1 MSTDKGYI
9 KIYRDIRDHW
19 IWEVRPYD
27 KARAWIDLIM
37 TANHEKKTIL
47 FDGRLMTIE
56 RGQHMTSLKTLA
68 ARWGWTRSKVKRF
81 LDVLKSEQMINTKR
95 NRNGTL
101 ITIVN
106 YGIYQGSRNTKRN
119 TDEKKSKQS
128 RNSDEH
134 KQDIIEGTKKKE
146 EIEPPKSPIEDEAG
160 EPWEEGYW
168 D

>member
-9 KIYRDIRDHW
+9 KIYRDSREHW
-19 IWEVRPYD
+19 IWGAKPYD

-37 TANHEKKTIL
+37 IANHEKKTIL
-47 FDGRLMTIE
+47 FDSRPVTIE

-68 ARWGWTRSKVKRF
+68 ERWGWTRSKVKRF
-81 LDVLKSEQMINTKR
+81 LDVLKSEQMIDTKR

-106 YGIYQGSRNTKRN
+106 YGIYQDSRNTKRN
-119 TDEKKSKQS
+119 TYEKKSKHS
-128 RNSDEH
+128 RNSGEH
-134 KQDIIEGTKKKE
+134 KQYIKEDTKKKKE
-146 EIEPPKSPIEDEAG
+146 YTPSAFSENDDTDE
-160 EPWEEGYW
+160 EEGWGY

>member
-19 IWEVRPYD
+19 VWEVKPYD

-37 TANHEKKTIL
+37 IANHEKKTIL

-81 LDVLKSEQMINTKR
+81 LDVLKSEQMIDTKR

-106 YGIYQGSRNTKRN
+106 YGIYQDSRNTKRN

-128 RNSDEH
+128 RNSGEH
-134 KQDIIEGTKKKE
+134 KQDIIEDTKKKE
-146 EIEPPKSPIEDEAG
+146 EGASLIFSENDETDEA
-160 EPWEEGYW
+160 EGWGY

>member
-19 IWEVRPYD
+19 VWEIKPYD

-37 TANHEKKTIL
+37 IANHEKKTIL

-106 YGIYQGSRNTKRN
+106 YGIYQDSRNTKRN

-128 RNSDEH
+128 RNSDGH
-134 KQDIIEGTKKKE
+134 KQDIIEDIKKKE
-146 EIEPPKSPIEDEAG
+146 EGASLIFSENDETDEA
-160 EPWEEGYW
+160 EGWGY

>member
-19 IWEVRPYD
+19 VWEAKPYD

-37 TANHEKKTIL
+37 IANHEKKTIL

-106 YGIYQGSRNTKRN
+106 YGIYQDSRNTKRN

-146 EIEPPKSPIEDEAG
+146 EGASLIFSENDETDEA
-160 EPWEEGYW
+160 EGWGY